1 MTSAIRRQLASDMVI
16 MTKIIARN
24 IRLFRMFMQYVRRLI
39 SCPVVRLPATIMCPP
54 IQLIRRMQLYTTAV
68 ISGLFQESFS
78 SALTNIR

>member
-39 SCPVVRLPATIMCPP
+39 SCPVVRLPATI
-54 IQLIRRMQLYTTAV
+54 I
-68 ISGLFQESFS
+68 
-78 SALTNIR
+78 